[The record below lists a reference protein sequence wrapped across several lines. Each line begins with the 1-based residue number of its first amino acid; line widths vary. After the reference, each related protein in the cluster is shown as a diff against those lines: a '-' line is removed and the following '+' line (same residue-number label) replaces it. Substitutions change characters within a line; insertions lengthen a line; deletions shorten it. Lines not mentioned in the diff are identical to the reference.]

1 MKCRSE
7 RVDFVLYQLHN
18 GILSSITLVK
28 VYVDAMRVLC
38 RLVMGAWGQR
48 ILSFRAVLVAN
59 KGHKGRGVVL
69 SGRKEEEEYRNK
81 AACQSSYAENVS
93 PKKIPRPRQKAISTE
108 APAGG
113 WRTRAGIGK

>member
-59 KGHKGRGVVL
+59 KGHRAEVLFCVL
-69 SGRKEEEEYRNK
+69 SGRKEEE
-81 AACQSSYAENVS
+81 
-93 PKKIPRPRQKAISTE
+93 
-108 APAGG
+108 
-113 WRTRAGIGK
+113 